1 LYQNDKYQHRLVLK
15 KIQDEQK
22 MKEELENCTFKPEL
36 CPDRLRSASR
46 AKRSHSV
53 NGFEKTVHR
62 LKVGI
67 EKTRIEKERR
77 EHKPAG

>member
-1 LYQNDKYQHRLVLK
+1 MINRLYQNDKYQQRLILK

-22 MKEELENCTFKPEL
+22 MKEELENCTFKPEI

-53 NGFEKTVHR
+53 NGF
-62 LKVGI
+62 
-67 EKTRIEKERR
+67 
-77 EHKPAG
+77 